1 MFSAVSVFFIIILI
15 NSSFDVQLL
24 TVFLSSCS
32 HSPKKEVF
40 PLYLC
45 WCGQLRIQGRC
56 KRFFGN
62 NFSNSASFPR
72 ASVQDSFSISWVLE
86 HSTKTFWASHRRL
99 DPHWGSHGFFFIS
112 RLKHTKFTIVSVFTY
127 TFSLRGI
134 AWSCLKHC
142 FKELRI
148 PWE

>member
-24 TVFLSSCS
+24 SVFLSSCS

-40 PLYLC
+40 SLYLC

-112 RLKHTKFTIVSVFTY
+112 RLKHTKFTIVSVFT
-127 TFSLRGI
+127 FSLRGI